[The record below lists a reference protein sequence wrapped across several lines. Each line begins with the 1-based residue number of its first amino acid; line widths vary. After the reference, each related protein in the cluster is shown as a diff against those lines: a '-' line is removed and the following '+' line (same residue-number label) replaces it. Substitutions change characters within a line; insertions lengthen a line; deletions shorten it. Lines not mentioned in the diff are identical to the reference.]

1 MARSNNPRCERKDC
15 DESDGTGP
23 GLERRRPCG
32 WSGGKPRGRV
42 ERRHREGRE
51 PHSGTLVDT
60 VDPFEGR
67 SSEEGHWWGSR
78 AETTVGTP
86 DGCRDEDDETPWRA
100 VVVER

>member
-1 MARSNNPRCERKDC
+1 M
-15 DESDGTGP
+15 
-23 GLERRRPCG
+23 ERREAARA
-32 WSGGKPRGRV
+32 GGEAAPR
-42 ERRHREGRE
+42 GRE